1 MAHHV
6 IVASNRGPVTYLPS
20 REGWLTQRGG
30 GGLVSAMSAV
40 ELDGEPALW
49 ICAAISD
56 EDRAALADGVSE
68 PNVRMLDIPHER
80 FLAAYDDVSNS
91 ILWFVHHL
99 LFDLRFE
106 PAFTQSFGRNWLEY
120 QAYNT
125 AFAEA
130 IDEEAAHG
138 ATVLI
143 QDYHL
148 SLVPGLLRLRRPD
161 IKSAYFAH
169 TPWAPPEYLSVLP
182 REVMEQLLVGV
193 LGADHTGFHSHRWAK
208 EFVDCCVDLLGAQ
221 AWREGD
227 RWMVRHHHRATRV
240 DVHPLGVDGPAFMD
254 GFQRI
259 EVEAHRRRLL
269 ERYGDRALIVR
280 VDRTEPSKNI
290 LRGLLAY
297 REFLQARPEWHGRV
311 VHFVLAYYSRQ
322 DLAAYQSYTESVERL
337 CAEINREFATEDWQ
351 PIDLH
356 MEADMDLTLA
366 AYSLADVMVVN
377 PVRDGMNLVAKEAP
391 IVSSHVDHGLVLVL
405 SRNAGAADE
414 LGEHALLVNPFDI
427 EETAQMLHTALLM
440 DRDERQRRTYVMA
453 QISTS
458 LPPSAWI
465 QSQIDALMQD
475 VILIEER
482 PTQRLKADRQEQARL
497 P

>member
-1 MAHHV
+1 MPHPL
-6 IVASNRGPVTYLPS
+6 IVASNRGPVTYLPV
-20 REGWLTQRGG
+20 GDTWLPQRGG

-40 ELDGEPALW
+40 QLDGHQALW
-49 ICAAISD
+49 ICAAMSE
-56 EDRAALADGVSE
+56 EDRAAQAAGVCD
-68 PNVRMLDIPHER
+68 PQVRMLEIDPER
-80 FLAAYDDVSNS
+80 FEAAYDQVSNS
-91 ILWFVHHL
+91 TLWFVHHM

-106 PAFTQSFGRNWLEY
+106 PVFTHAFGRNWLEY
-120 QAYNT
+120 QAYNGI
-125 AFAEA
+125 FAEA
-130 IDEEAAHG
+130 IDAEAAHG

-148 SLVPGLLRLRRPD
+148 ALLPSLLRLRRPD
-161 IKSAYFAH
+161 LKTAYFAH

-182 REVMEQLLVGV
+182 REATEQLLVGV
-193 LGADHTGFHSHRWAK
+193 LGADHTGFHSHRWATD
-208 EFVDCCVDLLGAQ
+208 FVNCCVDLLGAQ

-240 DVHPLGVDGPAFMD
+240 DVHPLGVDPESFLE
-254 GFQRI
+254 GFERI
-259 EVEAHRRRLL
+259 EVRAHRQRLL
-269 ERYGDRALIVR
+269 ETYGDRVIIAR

-297 REFLQARPEWHGRV
+297 REFLRQRPEWHGRV

-322 DLAAYQSYTESVERL
+322 DLAAYQSYTGAVREL
-337 CAEINREFATEDWQ
+337 CTEINAEFATAEWQ
-351 PIDLH
+351 PIDLYL
-356 MEADMDLTLA
+356 EADMDLTLA

-377 PVRDGMNLVAKEAP
+377 PVRDGMNLVAKEAAV
-391 IVSSHVDHGLVLVL
+391 VSNHVDHGVVLVL

-427 EETAQMLHTALLM
+427 EEMAQMLHTALLM
-440 DRDERQRRTYVMA
+440 DREERRRRTYQMA

-458 LPPSAWI
+458 LPPSAWVHR
-465 QSQIDALMQD
+465 QIAALAQD

-482 PTQRLKADRQEQARL
+482 SAQRL
-497 P
+497 